1 MNLFIIIQGIFK
13 IKNIL
18 YLFIILF
25 YLLIKLNKVID
36 IYTIFYLFKFWQ

>member
-36 IYTIFYLFKFWQ
+36 IYTIFYLFKF